1 MNSSNESI
9 TDAIVKLKQWILLE
23 CNILQ
28 TEVSQHNSLYSSSL
42 MIQLFLRRVV
52 EIYFIEGCY
61 SKVEDRFDLK
71 CRLWI
76 I

>member
-1 MNSSNESI
+1 MNSSDESI
-9 TDAIVKLKQWILLE
+9 ADAIVKLKQWILLE

-61 SKVEDRFDLK
+61 SKVEG
-71 CRLWI
+71 
-76 I
+76 

>member
-1 MNSSNESI
+1 MNNSDESI
-9 TDAIVKLKQWILLE
+9 ADAIAKLKQWILLE

-28 TEVSQHNSLYSSSL
+28 EEVSQHNALYSSSL

-61 SKVEDRFDLK
+61 SKVGGS
-71 CRLWI
+71 
-76 I
+76 